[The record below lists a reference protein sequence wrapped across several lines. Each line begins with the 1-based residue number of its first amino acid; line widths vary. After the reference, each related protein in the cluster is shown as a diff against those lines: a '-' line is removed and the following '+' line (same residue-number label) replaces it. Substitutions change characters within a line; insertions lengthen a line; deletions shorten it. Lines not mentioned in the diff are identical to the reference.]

1 MMKPLSRRIGPV
13 FVLGLLFF
21 AVDSFPAQETKAPK
35 EDPSHEELREL
46 RKHLTDAINRND
58 LDALLQYL
66 DDDVVVTW
74 QNAEVSRKPA
84 GVRAYYERMM
94 HGPNRIVESIHIDPT
109 VDELTHLYGDTG
121 IAFGSSHDHFKLTDG
136 MDFEVDTRWSAAVVK
151 KNGKWL
157 IASFHA
163 STNMFDNPILRIAI
177 RKVAIWTAL
186 VAGVSGLLVGFLG
199 GRVLKRK
206 R

>member
-1 MMKPLSRRIGPV
+1 MKPLSRRIGPV
-13 FVLGLLFF
+13 FVVGLLFI
-21 AVDSFPAQETKAPK
+21 AVASCPAQETKAPK
-35 EDPSHEELREL
+35 EDPAHEELREL

-94 HGPNRIVESIHIDPT
+94 HGPNRIVESIQIDPT
-109 VDELTHLYGDTG
+109 VDELTHLYGDSG

-177 RKVAIWTAL
+177 RKVAVWTAL
-186 VAGVSGLLVGFLG
+186 IAGVSGLLVGFLG
-199 GRVLKRK
+199 GWVLKRK